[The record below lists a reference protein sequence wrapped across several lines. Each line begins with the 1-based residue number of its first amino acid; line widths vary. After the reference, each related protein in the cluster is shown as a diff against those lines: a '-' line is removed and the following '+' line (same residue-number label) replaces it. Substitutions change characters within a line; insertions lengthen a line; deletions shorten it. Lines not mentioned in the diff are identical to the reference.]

1 MKYSLERP
9 ITAASL
15 LRFSLPTII
24 SMIFMGIYTT
34 IDGVFVSQ
42 LIGTDALSSVNI
54 IMPVANAAIA
64 VGTMFGTGGN
74 AIVAKRLGEGREQT
88 ARENFSLILI
98 TAAIVGLIFTVAGLI
113 FINPLVFFL
122 GSDQSLYTYC
132 YDYALYTLLFVPA
145 CVFAMIFQVFFIT
158 AGHAGLGLSFSI
170 AGGLSNIVL
179 DYVLIHMYSWGIKGA
194 AVATGISYTIPSLAG
209 FAYFAFYKKNQ
220 IHICRPK
227 FHWNVIQKACLN
239 GASEMVTN
247 LSMSVVTLLFNL
259 IMMEFAGSDG
269 VASVTIILYSQYLM
283 SCVYLGYAVGIA
295 PIISYNYGRR
305 DTNRLKKLF
314 RLSLIIITIASIMT
328 FTTSLIFASPL
339 VAIFSSHESR
349 VYKIAVYGFRLFSTS
364 FLFMGFNIYGSA
376 MFTALSDG
384 ITSAVLSLLRTLV
397 FVILAVILL
406 PKFIGMD
413 GVWFSI
419 PMAELLGLFVTFF
432 LFWKKKAVYHYA

>member
-209 FAYFAFYKKNQ
+209 FAYFACKKNQ

-328 FTTSLIFASPL
+328 FTT
-339 VAIFSSHESR
+339 
-349 VYKIAVYGFRLFSTS
+349 
-364 FLFMGFNIYGSA
+364 
-376 MFTALSDG
+376 
-384 ITSAVLSLLRTLV
+384 
-397 FVILAVILL
+397 
-406 PKFIGMD
+406 
-413 GVWFSI
+413 
-419 PMAELLGLFVTFF
+419 
-432 LFWKKKAVYHYA
+432 

>member
-15 LRFSLPTII
+15 LQFSLPTII

-34 IDGVFVSQ
+34 IDGVFVSR

-54 IMPVANAAIA
+54 IMPIANAAIA
-64 VGTMFGTGGN
+64 IGTMFGTGGN
-74 AIVAKRLGEGREQT
+74 AIVAKRLGEGKDQT

-98 TAAIVGLIFTVAGLI
+98 TAAIVGLIFTIIGLI
-113 FINPLVFFL
+113 FINPLIFFL
-122 GSDQSLYTYC
+122 GSDKSLYAYC
-132 YDYALYTLLFVPA
+132 YDYALYTLVFVPA

-158 AGHAGLGLSFSI
+158 AGHAGLGLGFSI
-170 AGGLSNIVL
+170 AGGLSNILL
-179 DYVLIHMYSWGIKGA
+179 DYVLIHVCSWGIKGA
-194 AVATGISYTIPSLAG
+194 AIATGISYTIPFLAG
-209 FAYFAFYKKNQ
+209 LAYFAFCKKNPL
-220 IHICRPK
+220 HICRPRLQ
-227 FHWNVIQKACLN
+227 WRVIQRACLN
-239 GASEMVTN
+239 GSSEMVTN

-283 SCVYLGYAVGIA
+283 SCIYLGYAVGIA

-305 DTNRLKKLF
+305 DTGQLKKLF
-314 RLSLIIITIASIMT
+314 HLSLIIVTIASIIT
-328 FTTSLIFASPL
+328 FIISLSFASPL
-339 VAIFSSHESR
+339 VAIFSSHESN
-349 VYKIAVYGFRLFSTS
+349 VYEMAVYGFRLFSIS

-384 ITSAVLSLLRTLV
+384 IISAVLSLLRTLV
-397 FVILAVILL
+397 FVILAVLLL

-413 GVWFSI
+413 GVWLSI
-419 PMAELLGLFVTFF
+419 PAAELLGFLLTFF
-432 LFWKKKAVYHYA
+432 FFWKKKAVYHYA